1 MVSYDAF
8 RVQLRIA
15 YAVLILIVVDNGPVL
30 SIATETIHARCVV
43 LILVVVDNG
52 LVLERFGL
60 SSVSKSS
67 LNPYYSGRW
76 SRTMHD
82 WRKFAWKKGS

>member
-30 SIATETIHARCVV
+30 SIATETIHAHCVV
-43 LILVVVDNG
+43 LILVVVEDG
-52 LVLERFGL
+52 LVRDCCRLRKCERQ
-60 SSVSKSS
+60 S
-67 LNPYYSGRW
+67 
-76 SRTMHD
+76 
-82 WRKFAWKKGS
+82 

>member
-1 MVSYDAF
+1 MVSYGLHNTCEYDDW
-8 RVQLRIA
+8 
-15 YAVLILIVVDNGPVL
+15 AVLILIVVG
-30 SIATETIHARCVV
+30 
-43 LILVVVDNG
+43 NG